1 MKTGKVLLD
10 DKFQNI
16 HWNSNSD
23 VSTSQVSNPEDAKQV
38 DKMDVSADVE
48 FDVDD
53 AVPSTSSGSNM
64 SNADVNR
71 IFAEIENLN
80 TFTSLQE
87 YFNNIDENEFPSLVK
102 PIKSV
107 KRNVKIDRVAHFSML
122 NDAPKN
128 LVPVH
133 TVGDG
138 NCLPRAV
145 STSVFGNESKHRE
158 IRLRI
163 LMECVKNKQIYLDDA
178 YLRIGATHIH
188 KWGTFPQQYALFS
201 GQYIHAGFGN
211 INDIVE
217 IIYEKE
223 IVTLKN
229 DGAFMGMW
237 QLWALTNI
245 LGRPIRSIFPHCG
258 STEFH
263 ADFN

>member
-1 MKTGKVLLD
+1 MVIACQGL
-10 DKFQNI
+10 
-16 HWNSNSD
+16 
-23 VSTSQVSNPEDAKQV
+23 
-38 DKMDVSADVE
+38 
-48 FDVDD
+48 
-53 AVPSTSSGSNM
+53 
-64 SNADVNR
+64 
-71 IFAEIENLN
+71 
-80 TFTSLQE
+80 
-87 YFNNIDENEFPSLVK
+87 
-102 PIKSV
+102 
-107 KRNVKIDRVAHFSML
+107 
-122 NDAPKN
+122 
-128 LVPVH
+128 
-133 TVGDG
+133 
-138 NCLPRAV
+138 V

-158 IRLRI
+158 IRLQI

-258 STEFH
+258 STEFC